1 MPDQWRGIYQ
11 TDSLVVDERRI
22 SDDYFLLRIHL
33 IQSIVDLW
41 IYFMFIYMY
50 IQIHWIK
57 YIIKQDYNIF
67 VF

>member
-11 TDSLVVDERRI
+11 TDSLLVDERRI